1 MKETAMSI
9 CNEPSLLRPIDWCV
23 QCQERCGTQTLLTSM
38 VRYYRCS
45 RCGGSWQ
52 FTRGRDGLIDRSERV
67 GGRGGRQFSL
77 LVGPKVAQIRVTDTT
92 TTPNVT
98 LVAAASPKPLL
109 AMVPGESKSGSLTQ
123 FAVTSAV
130 AGTMVDVS
138 MDAAVR
144 ADCER
149 LGDGV
154 PRERH
159 PPRISRWTSLVT
171 LIAEWRVR

>member
-1 MKETAMSI
+1 
-9 CNEPSLLRPIDWCV
+9 
-23 QCQERCGTQTLLTSM
+23 M

-52 FTRGRDGLIDRSERV
+52 FTRGRDGIIDRSERV

-92 TTPNVT
+92 TTPNAS

-109 AMVPGESKSGSLTQ
+109 AMVSG
-123 FAVTSAV
+123 
-130 AGTMVDVS
+130 
-138 MDAAVR
+138 
-144 ADCER
+144 
-149 LGDGV
+149 
-154 PRERH
+154 
-159 PPRISRWTSLVT
+159 WTSLVT